1 MVLSVGHNA
10 ARKHLFRV
18 KNVVFALFVVL
29 SLFAK
34 ASAQETRKVRLAYA
48 QKQISA
54 PVNVA
59 AVTDYTLLDQVLAGK

>member
-1 MVLSVGHNA
+1 MMLWVGEKA
-10 ARKHLFRV
+10 ARKNLFHV

-29 SLFAK
+29 ALFAK
-34 ASAQETRKVRLAYA
+34 TSAQEARKVRLAYA

>member
-1 MVLSVGHNA
+1 MMLSVGQQA
-10 ARKHLFRV
+10 ARKNLFQV
-18 KNVVFALFVVL
+18 KNVVFALFLVL

-34 ASAQETRKVRLAYA
+34 TSAQETRKVRLAYA

-54 PVNVA
+54 PINIA